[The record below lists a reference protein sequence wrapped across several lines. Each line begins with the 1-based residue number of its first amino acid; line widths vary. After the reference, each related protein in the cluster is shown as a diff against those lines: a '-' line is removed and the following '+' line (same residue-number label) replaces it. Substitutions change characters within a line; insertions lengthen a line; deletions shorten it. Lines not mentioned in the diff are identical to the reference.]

1 MTSAPPSI
9 RWRALVGEAA
19 VVAVGTVAL
28 VAIHL
33 RLWRAAWRE
42 PWVRGSDADFYLMLA
57 RGLGQHGGYLHNPN
71 MGWPFGQHLA
81 DLPQGSDNFHL
92 AALRV
97 LAALTGGPGAAVNVF
112 YVSTFAAVAF
122 TSHLVLRRLGFS
134 RLASAAG
141 AFAYAFAPYHF
152 LRGEGHLLLSG
163 YEMVPIGVLVALAL
177 FDEPL
182 PLLRS
187 DGRRGIDVR
196 SRRTWLIVVG
206 LIALASTGPYYFV
219 FTMLLV
225 AVAAGLHALAAK
237 SWRPV
242 ASGALVV
249 AVGAIAFA
257 INVSPSLWND
267 LRHGRN
273 LAVAQ
278 RSPFETQV
286 YGLKIFQLFV
296 PREGHRIDL
305 LRRASERSLGK
316 EVFFQSESGQQLG
329 VLGAVALVAMLIVAG
344 RRLAA
349 RRVDDQRDTERPL
362 LGRLALL
369 AIVCML
375 VGASGGIS
383 FLISAI
389 GLREIRAWNRIS
401 IVIAWLTVVA
411 IAMAIDRGGDW
422 LRRRW
427 ASRPRWGQ
435 WAPAAIALLAIF
447 VAYLDQ
453 GGRDAPDYPAIHAK
467 YASDSAF
474 FATVHD
480 RLGGGAAVFE
490 LPYQPFP
497 EAPPRVELGEFDE
510 AVGYIFEPSLKW
522 SFGAMRGRVPDYQRV
537 LEQQP
542 AEQWM
547 TAIAAIGFT
556 GVVVDR
562 AGYVEADRAAVEAQ
576 IAAIAGPPIVS
587 ADGRYSFYDM
597 RAFAS
602 GARDG
607 LGPAGTKALAD
618 ATLALRSAS
627 AP

>member
-1 MTSAPPSI
+1 MV
-9 RWRALVGEAA
+9 VG
-19 VVAVGTVAL
+19 
-28 VAIHL
+28 IHL

-57 RGLGQHGGYLHNPN
+57 RGLGQHGSYLHNSN
-71 MGWPFGQHLA
+71 MGWPFGQDLA
-81 DLPQGSDNFHL
+81 DLPHGADNLHFAVLRLL
-92 AALRV
+92 AAV
-97 LAALTGGPGAAVNVF
+97 TGGPGAAVNVF
-112 YVSTFAAVAF
+112 YISTFAAVAF
-122 TSHLVLRRLGFS
+122 TSHLVLRRLGWS
-134 RLASAAG
+134 RLASATG
-141 AFAYAFAPYHF
+141 AFVYAFAPYHF

-163 YEMVPIGVLVALAL
+163 YEMVPIGVLLALAL

-182 PLLRS
+182 PLLRA
-187 DGRRGIDVR
+187 DGRRGLELR
-196 SRRTWLIVVG
+196 SGRTWLIVLAV
-206 LIALASTGPYYFV
+206 IALASTGPYYFV

-225 AVAAGLHALAAK
+225 AVAAALHSLATR
-237 SWRPV
+237 SWRAV
-242 ASGALVV
+242 ASGALVIG
-249 AVGAIAFA
+249 VGVVAFA
-257 INVSPSLWND
+257 INVSPSIWKD

-296 PREGHRIDL
+296 PREGHRIDV

-329 VLGAVALVAMLIVAG
+329 VLGAVALAVILIVAG
-344 RRLAA
+344 QRLAGRASA
-349 RRVDDQRDTERPL
+349 RRADDDSRGDDRL
-362 LGRLALL
+362 LDRLALL

-383 FLISAI
+383 FLISAV

-401 IVIAWLTVVA
+401 IVISWLTVVA
-411 IAMAIDRGGDW
+411 IAMAVDRGGRW

-427 ASRPRWGQ
+427 AARPRWDR
-435 WAPAAIALLAIF
+435 WAPATVAVLVIF
-447 VAYLDQ
+447 VAYVDQ
-453 GGRDAPDYPAIHAK
+453 GGRDAPDYAAIHAK
-467 YASDSAF
+467 YTSDSAF

-480 RLGGGAAVFE
+480 RLGGGAAVFN

-510 AVGYIFEPSLKW
+510 AVGYIYQPSLKW
-522 SFGAMRGRVPDYQRV
+522 SFGAMRGRVPDYQAE

-542 AEQWM
+542 AQQWM
-547 TAIAAIGFT
+547 TEIAAIGFT

-562 AGYVEADRAAVEAQ
+562 AGYVEADRATIESQ
-576 IAAIAGPPIVS
+576 IADLAGAPVVS
-587 ADGRYSFYDM
+587 ADGRYSFYDL
-597 RAFAS
+597 RAFATQ
-602 GARDG
+602 ARSG

-618 ATLALRSAS
+618 ATLALRTT
-627 AP
+627 P